1 MLSRKKRRFAQAW
14 NRKQV
19 GFDLLKACIEGD
31 KEFLTNALMPSVKHD
46 RLHNDSVW
54 YAVES
59 FLMLAH
65 ERPRVRNRLEQER
78 DGCPTSA
85 RVAFTFALEAARIG
99 NPRVFV
105 GGSGAGQ
112 AILVMTLA
120 LIIVEDAEDLTRAG
134 ELLSYDTRPL
144 KCVCLGEPNR
154 CPSRRASG

>member
-59 FLMLAH
+59 FLMVAH

-99 NPRVFV
+99 NPRAFV
-105 GGSGAGQ
+105 GGSAAGQ
-112 AILVMTLA
+112 AILVITLL
-120 LIIVEDAEDLTRAG
+120 LIIVEETEDLARAG
-134 ELLSYDTRPL
+134 ELLSYGNRPL
-144 KCVCLGEPNR
+144 KCECSGDPNKCPNR
-154 CPSRRASG
+154 QVPG